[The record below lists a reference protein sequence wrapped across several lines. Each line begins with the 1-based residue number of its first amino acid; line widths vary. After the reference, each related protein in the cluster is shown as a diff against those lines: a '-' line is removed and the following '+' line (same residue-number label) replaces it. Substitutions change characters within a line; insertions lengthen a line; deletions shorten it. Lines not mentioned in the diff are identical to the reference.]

1 MKKQHAVTLKN
12 LDLPIPIVIGLAL
25 PILFLSFF
33 YFTYAQN
40 AWFFQ
45 DDFGFISHYANSLQS
60 NQLLDFSNFGRFFSR
75 NIYWNYG
82 IKFFSFN
89 AQYFYLFNFF
99 VILAT
104 SFIIYK
110 VVSDKFDNYGGL
122 VAGLFYFS
130 LPATVE
136 SYSWLSNSQ
145 HILGHFFVVLFVFLY
160 ARYDAVEGRYRNAL
174 KILSM
179 LLVLILGFYSN
190 IFMSMVLSLP
200 IWMLFANE
208 NHRKEKSRYFIV
220 LLGVVIFCYFYTNLS
235 RQQVGVYA
243 ASYSV
248 ETLIKNANYYF
259 ESIVIAIL
267 WLISIVAGATYS
279 YCKKQFL
286 VTWFFIASVAF
297 FMPFAFLAHQR
308 YGQYAELTFLFYL
321 LGIWSLAL
329 ESSNNKWPS
338 LVRYFGLFMV
348 LFILVKSL

>member
-1 MKKQHAVTLKN
+1 
-12 LDLPIPIVIGLAL
+12 
-25 PILFLSFF
+25 
-33 YFTYAQN
+33 
-40 AWFFQ
+40 
-45 DDFGFISHYANSLQS
+45 
-60 NQLLDFSNFGRFFSR
+60 
-75 NIYWNYG
+75 
-82 IKFFSFN
+82 
-89 AQYFYLFNFF
+89 
-99 VILAT
+99 
-104 SFIIYK
+104 
-110 VVSDKFDNYGGL
+110 

-348 LFILVKSL
+348 LFILVKSLEPPIRYFSENPRGRSQKNQIELLRLYDLNHPNVKKYCFRSDKLVENKTGVKVWEIPGDWWFTGFGTAFSIFVNSEKTFELSPGSSQCDVVFIFKNETLEQSQE